1 MQTPNTTESPTGL
14 VALDQRPLWQRAHE
28 RLRDE
33 IISGRLTPGTELQE
47 VVLAESLGV
56 SRGPIREAL
65 GRLAAEGLV
74 TVRPRRGAVVR
85 ALSAEEFLEAYQ
97 VREALEVMAV
107 RLAVAKLTP
116 DDLAELGRLIDEMSA
131 RAERGD
137 VRGFFEANA
146 AFHRVFFDV
155 AGNRM
160 LAELHRQVRD
170 QIDRHRQ
177 RSLELRGNVHRSVA
191 EHRAIL
197 RAVQSGDVER
207 AAHLVS
213 EHIRVP
219 QIRLQ
224 VDRAGETAGSL
235 REASSPEP
243 PASRRR
249 AAGSGGSGAAA
260 RPTTSEE
267 GRS

>member
-1 MQTPNTTESPTGL
+1 MQTTNTAESASPTGL
-14 VALDQRPLWQRAHE
+14 VALDRRPLWQRAHE
-28 RLRDE
+28 HLREE

-47 VVLAESLGV
+47 VTLAASLGV

-74 TVRPRRGAVVR
+74 TVRPRRGAIVR

-107 RLAVAKLTP
+107 RLAVPKLAAGAV
-116 DDLAELGRLIDEMSA
+116 AELQRLIDAMVRHADDE
-131 RAERGD
+131 D
-137 VRGFFEANA
+137 VEAFFDANS
-146 AFHRVFFDV
+146 AFHRMFFEV
-155 AGNRM
+155 AGNQM
-160 LAELHRQVRD
+160 LTDLYELVRN
-170 QIDRHRQ
+170 QIDRHRL
-177 RSLELRGNVHRSVA
+177 RSLELRGNVRRSIA

-197 RAVQSGDVER
+197 RAVRAGDVER

-224 VDRAGETAGSL
+224 VAER
-235 REASSPEP
+235 
-243 PASRRR
+243 
-249 AAGSGGSGAAA
+249 
-260 RPTTSEE
+260 
-267 GRS
+267 